1 MERDLRPF
9 VRPVSKGR
17 FRTLLSGYSNFATLN
32 LSTAVMQL
40 KAFTWVDFIS
50 PCGYHSLYIYNKVY
64 SIQWVCSFSVY
75 IGTMPWCVYISSLA
89 WAGLTLLILTW
100 GQCEGLIFGI
110 STRET
115 YSHVFFV
122 SIILMFE
129 FGQQGERWP
138 APLCAPMSA
147 RDFLIYTLTLFT
159 NLKFKKNYGQER
171 TEIL

>member
-1 MERDLRPF
+1 MLSGVIFEPVRAWVGAINIDGTRPPASMERDLRPF

-17 FRTLLSGYSNFATLN
+17 FRTLLSACSNFATLKPCA
-32 LSTAVMQL
+32 AVMQL

-64 SIQWVCSFSVY
+64 ASNGDTLFAYIGWFSLSFSL
-75 IGTMPWCVYISSLA
+75 TLTFPWESMPWCVHISSLA

-100 GQCEGLIFGI
+100 GQCEGLNTGV

-122 SIILMFE
+122 SIIE
-129 FGQQGERWP
+129 C
-138 APLCAPMSA
+138 LC
-147 RDFLIYTLTLFT
+147 D
-159 NLKFKKNYGQER
+159 
-171 TEIL
+171 